1 MRAES
6 GRVKKKDGPG
16 GKIEDLSSRMAAAM
30 DAVFGGNLG
39 VQVPLDE
46 QDLRTERG
54 RVVQKFNAMLR
65 NIQAHSLDR
74 EETIRRLRDTV
85 AAKKQ
90 DLGTL
95 FAVSRILSSVHKIEP
110 LLQNI
115 IEITSPVIRAEGGV
129 IWLVDQSSF
138 LKCRDV
144 HGCRDE
150 ACPSYASE
158 DRRCWGIAGTRCFDA
173 GHCSVSDESSLESK
187 VGGCLSCP
195 VLSNVR
201 LNLRVAAGLV
211 DSAHKPETLALGD
224 SLCREV
230 TAHRP
235 PVLVLHIFPDDEGGQ
250 SCYRQATW
258 LSEERPL
265 EKPTLIPGSSCFPEL
280 VPVPMTRIGLALVTK
295 NQILGIMCLGLDRVH
310 YFTQDEVTLLA
321 HVASLSAVAIENAEL
336 FALAERRRQQ
346 VEILLHEA
354 HHRIKNNLQAMAGL
368 AALQLAEHNDPE
380 VRRLL
385 SDNLTRLRSIALVHQ
400 LLTQEDIRS
409 VSLKAI
415 AARVVRMVAE
425 VTAQDAGALA
435 VNVSGGD
442 VEIPSRLATSV
453 ALVLN
458 ELTVN
463 SIKHGFE
470 EQGAGEI
477 SVEIRNGNGRI
488 RVTFG
493 DNGKGLPPFFELARD
508 HGLGLQIVGNLI
520 RDDLN
525 GTFSLKPNNGK
536 GTVAEITFASAA
548 PSWPPPRGAVSSP
561 AGNHAAPAPS

>member
-1 MRAES
+1 MKKKS
-6 GRVKKKDGPG
+6 GRG
-16 GKIEDLSSRMAAAM
+16 GEILALSSRMAVAM
-30 DAVFGGNLG
+30 DEVFAGNLG
-39 VQVPLDE
+39 VQAPLDE
-46 QDLRTERG
+46 KDLGTEQG
-54 RVVQKFNAMLR
+54 RVVRKFNAMLR
-65 NIQAHSLDR
+65 HLQAHALDR
-74 EETIRRLRDTV
+74 EETIHRLRDTV

-90 DLGTL
+90 DIGTL

-110 LLQNI
+110 LLQSI
-115 IEITSPVIRAEGGV
+115 IEIASPVIQAEGGV

-138 LKCRDV
+138 LKCRDA
-144 HGCRDE
+144 HGCGDE

-158 DRRCWGIAGTRCFDA
+158 DRRCWGTAGTHCFQS
-173 GHCSVSDESSLESK
+173 GHGASSDESSLESK
-187 VGGCLSCP
+187 VAGCLSCP

-211 DSAHKPETLALGD
+211 DNAHKPETLALGD

-235 PVLVLHIFPDDEGGQ
+235 PVLVLHVFPDDNGGQ

-265 EKPTLIPGSSCFPEL
+265 EKPTLIPGNSCFPEP

-295 NQILGIMCLGLDRVH
+295 NQILGIMCLGLDRIH

-336 FALAERRRQQ
+336 FALAERRRHQ
-346 VEILLHEA
+346 VEVLLHEA

-368 AALQLAEHNDPE
+368 AALQLAENNDPE

-385 SDNLTRLRSIALVHQ
+385 ADNLTRLRSIALVHQ
-400 LLTQEDIRS
+400 LLTQEDVRS

-425 VTAQDAGALA
+425 VTVQDAGALT

-477 SVEIRNGNGRI
+477 SVEIRNGKERI
-488 RVTFG
+488 HVTFG

-525 GTFSLKPNNGK
+525 GTFSLKPNGGK
-536 GTVAEITFASAA
+536 GAVAEITFASAA
-548 PSWPPPRGAVSSP
+548 PSWPPARAAASSP
-561 AGNHAAPAPS
+561 AGNRPALASS

>member
-1 MRAES
+1 M
-6 GRVKKKDGPG
+6 KKKG
-16 GKIEDLSSRMAAAM
+16 GRGGEISALSSRMAAAM
-30 DAVFGGNLG
+30 DEVFAGNLG
-39 VQVPLDE
+39 VQAPLDE
-46 QDLRTERG
+46 KDLGTGQG
-54 RVVQKFNAMLR
+54 RVVRNFNAMLR
-65 NIQAHSLDR
+65 HLQAHALDR
-74 EETIRRLRDTV
+74 EETIHRLRDTV

-90 DLGTL
+90 DLSTL
-95 FAVSRILSSVHKIEP
+95 FAVSRILSSVHEIEP

-115 IEITSPVIRAEGGV
+115 IEITSPVIQAEGGV

-158 DRRCWGIAGTRCFDA
+158 DRQCWGTPGTHCFQR
-173 GHCSVSDESSLESK
+173 GHGASSDESSLESK
-187 VGGCLSCP
+187 VAGCLSCP

-235 PVLVLHIFPDDEGGQ
+235 PVLVLHIFPDDQGGQ
-250 SCYRQATW
+250 SCYRQAAW
-258 LSEERPL
+258 LCEERPL
-265 EKPTLIPGSSCFPEL
+265 EKPTLIPGNSCFPEP

-295 NQILGIMCLGLDRVH
+295 NQILGIMCLGLDRIH

-336 FALAERRRQQ
+336 FTLAERRRHQ
-346 VEILLHEA
+346 VEVLLHEA

-368 AALQLAEHNDPE
+368 AALQLAENNDPE

-385 SDNLTRLRSIALVHQ
+385 ADNLTRLRSIALVHQ
-400 LLTQEDIRS
+400 LLTQEDVRS

-425 VTAQDAGALA
+425 VTAQDAGALT

-477 SVEIRNGNGRI
+477 SVEIRNGKERI
-488 RVTFG
+488 HVTFG

-525 GTFSLKPNNGK
+525 GTFSLKPNGGK
-536 GTVAEITFASAA
+536 GAVAEIAFASAA
-548 PSWPPPRGAVSSP
+548 PSCPPARAAASSP
-561 AGNHAAPAPS
+561 AGNRAALASS